1 MSFLE
6 EMFINI
12 GNNKIWESKNVL
24 LLGITTDKD
33 LTLIWVGF
41 LGVRLEV
48 GGWGGVK
55 LPPSKTRHNNA
66 NYGSLTL
73 QFCTHPYIVSENI
86 PFNTKTLLILLMS
99 AFLFCLQKI
108 NVFLV
113 KIVPLLKPIV

>member
-48 GGWGGVK
+48 GGGG
-55 LPPSKTRHNNA
+55 
-66 NYGSLTL
+66 GG
-73 QFCTHPYIVSENI
+73 E
-86 PFNTKTLLILLMS
+86 
-99 AFLFCLQKI
+99 
-108 NVFLV
+108 
-113 KIVPLLKPIV
+113 